1 MMAKARMTVI
11 GDSFVEGR
19 GDPAPDGTY
28 RGWVPRFAEMFGIPR
43 NGYLNLGTFDATTQ
57 DVIDRQLRV
66 ALVNKAP
73 LIGFVAGV
81 NDLIRDYDATRF
93 RRNLETIFTTLN
105 GPDTVMFTATYAD
118 IPRNLPLPAS
128 FQQLLL
134 ARFAEANECLREIS
148 ARTGALC
155 LDVVNSQEWADPA
168 MWSADGLHPS
178 PAGHRRFAEAMADLV
193 GLATG
198 MAAVTTTSSFAGA
211 GAGPLSY

>member
-1 MMAKARMTVI
+1 MMAKARMTVV

-28 RGWVPRFAEMFGIPR
+28 RGWVPRFAEMFGIP
-43 NGYLNLGTFDATTQ
+43 GSGCLNLGTFDATTQ
-57 DVIDRQLRV
+57 DVVDRQLRV

-81 NDLIRDYDATRF
+81 NDLIRDYDAARF
-93 RRNLETIFTTLN
+93 RRNLESIFTTLS

-128 FQQLLL
+128 FQELLRG
-134 ARFAEANECLREIS
+134 RFAEANEHLREIS

-155 LDVVNSQEWADPA
+155 LDVVDSREWADPA

-178 PAGHRRFAEAMADLV
+178 PVGHQRFAEAMADLV
-193 GLATG
+193 ALATG
-198 MAAVTTTSSFAGA
+198 MVPLPTASPFAGA